1 MGEWSY
7 NFILPSPSYLR
18 SSFEGLIRMR
28 CQQLLLVRAVV
39 LSWILPC
46 SLLPIRSSPSKESRK
61 KKVSIYSKWYF
72 LYFSIFGGGAVSY
85 VWILPKLP
93 IFLKMVRTT
102 VSVEGSTFLSLISR
116 SVGIAPVVPSSS
128 VIPPH
133 APSSWLQRTACISRE
148 CFGHSWRVVCV
159 CFPTPVRS
167 TAWFTQGILPL
178 ISAGYL
184 RACLP
189 STWHHSQPRL
199 GRCSGVLGEGANEQ
213 RDGVSTKP
221 YFGFLSYNCMHIPL
235 ADVRPA
241 VNMVSILSL
250 FSFWLLL
257 FRNS

>member
-116 SVGIAPVVPSSS
+116 SVGIVPVVPSSS

-133 APSSWLQRTACISRE
+133 APSSSTTANCLHLSWVLWSLMARGLRVLPHSCEEHCLVHTGHLAPDFSWLS
-148 CFGHSWRVVCV
+148 
-159 CFPTPVRS
+159 P
-167 TAWFTQGILPL
+167 
-178 ISAGYL
+178 
-184 RACLP
+184 CLP
-189 STWHHSQPRL
+189 PQHLAPQPASAR
-199 GRCSGVLGEGANEQ
+199 
-213 RDGVSTKP
+213 
-221 YFGFLSYNCMHIPL
+221 
-235 ADVRPA
+235 
-241 VNMVSILSL
+241 
-250 FSFWLLL
+250 
-257 FRNS
+257 